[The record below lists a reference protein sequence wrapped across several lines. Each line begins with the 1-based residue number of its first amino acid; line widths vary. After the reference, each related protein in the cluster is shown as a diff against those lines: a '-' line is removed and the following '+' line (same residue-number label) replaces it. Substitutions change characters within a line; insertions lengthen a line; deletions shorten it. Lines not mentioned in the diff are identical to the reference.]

1 MAIFKDK
8 KTLKYTIRISLF
20 LIAVICEKVFLNSY
34 FLACLAI
41 LGFNIAIF
49 INIKNQ
55 PVYFENHFK
64 QLESLLSLFF
74 TIKPDYPMPTTRGF
88 AASPDLLKKISE
100 VVLNRKPGLVV
111 EASSGVSTLMIAY
124 CLRRIGSGTVI
135 ALEHDGK
142 YAEISR
148 ELLKT
153 HGLDDIATVIHAP
166 LSNVKIDGKDWLW
179 YDTALIDTGGIS
191 IDLLIVDGPPNNV
204 QEYAR
209 FPALPV
215 LFDRLSKDCL
225 IILDDVK
232 RKDEQQAVEMWK
244 NKFRFASLEFLNFEK
259 GAAIIHI
266 EK

>member
-1 MAIFKDK
+1 LFKDK

-20 LIAVICEKVFLNSY
+20 FIAVICEKYFFNSY
-34 FLACLAI
+34 FLACIAI
-41 LGFNIAIF
+41 LGLNIAIF

-55 PVYFENHFK
+55 PMYFENHFR
-64 QLESLLSLFF
+64 QMESLLSLFF
-74 TIKPDYPMPTTRGF
+74 TIKPDYPMPNTRGF

-100 VVLNRKPGLVV
+100 VVLKRKPGLVV

-124 CLRRIGSGTVI
+124 CLRRIGNGRVI
-135 ALEHDGK
+135 AFEHDGK

-148 ELLKT
+148 ELLRT
-153 HGLDDIATVIHAP
+153 HGLDDIAEVRHAP
-166 LSNVKIDGKDWLW
+166 LADVKIDGKDWLW
-179 YDTALIDTGGIS
+179 YDTELLDIGDTP

-204 QEYAR
+204 QEFAR

-215 LFDRLSKDCL
+215 LFDRLSADCL

-232 RKDEQQAVEMWK
+232 RKDEQQIIEMWK
-244 NKFRFASLEFLNFEK
+244 SKFSFSSLEFLNFEK